1 MHMDCTADA
10 VSGCRVI
17 ACSCVCLQP
26 LTHRPKLFLRC
37 TSQPLVPGLQCLPS
51 SGSGMSVILPSLLY
65 LQRVVVADLV
75 PCPAEARLPP
85 QGRLSS
91 SSSWPRELGQPAP
104 PGGAGHGLEYI
115 TPPHKR
121 PSFSCPAGLLHH
133 HDPPLLLFFFPPL
146 GESSESRQGAVL
158 RQPEDVE
165 HPRQVHGKVWAI
177 SPLRHS
183 GSLEEVKEF
192 KGEARRSY

>member
-1 MHMDCTADA
+1 MHTLNPWRLQANLSLPTRRNRTELAEVTLFARTKRMHMDCTADA

-37 TSQPLVPGLQCLPS
+37 TSQSLVPGLQCLPS
-51 SGSGMSVILPSLLY
+51 SASGTSVILPGLLC

-91 SSSWPRELGQPAP
+91 SSSWPRELGRPAP
-104 PGGAGHGLEYI
+104 PGGAGHGLEHI
-115 TPPHKR
+115 TRPHKR
-121 PSFSCPAGLLHH
+121 LSFSCPAGLLQH
-133 HDPPLLLFFFPPL
+133 HDPPPSLLLP
-146 GESSESRQGAVL
+146 SSWRKQ
-158 RQPEDVE
+158 
-165 HPRQVHGKVWAI
+165 
-177 SPLRHS
+177 
-183 GSLEEVKEF
+183 
-192 KGEARRSY
+192 